1 MKQSSRRKKGKLLQN
16 LVREKIL
23 KTFRPHLKKK
33 DVDVASTGETGPDI
47 KLSRIAK
54 RLVPYSFETKN
65 QEKLKTNYD
74 WFNQSA
80 RNSGKLEPVL
90 VLKQNGRKP
99 LICIELDLFFDLIK

>member
-65 QEKLKTNYD
+65 QEKLKTIYD
-74 WFNQSA
+74 WFNNLPGIAENLS
-80 RNSGKLEPVL
+80 
-90 VLKQNGRKP
+90 
-99 LICIELDLFFDLIK
+99 LFLFSNRTEGNH

>member
-65 QEKLKTNYD
+65 K
-74 WFNQSA
+74 
-80 RNSGKLEPVL
+80 
-90 VLKQNGRKP
+90 
-99 LICIELDLFFDLIK
+99 LFFLSRFSEEFIDSLMLVCI